1 MYLDMFGNPSE
12 ELRPLTRESLNELMS
27 KFETA
32 EHDDDTRIRLENEA
46 WHYRNIASYAE
57 VFEHDGRYGVYH
69 ALFDVELV
77 PPLYDELRL
86 IDSVGTTLI
95 YIARC
100 GNKYGIVKADGI
112 GTEMYPFVCDAIEP
126 YAEIF
131 DLCSFRRDG
140 KVGLLSL
147 NGNQRY
153 IELLTPVYDSLD
165 AHPGTPYIELRKD
178 GKVGLYGTTL
188 PLPPIY
194 DEIHIP
200 QHLGWVKVNLHGQ
213 WGYINHKGQFTEDI
227 NQAFLYHSGIFL

>member
-1 MYLDMFGNPSE
+1 MFGNPIE
-12 ELRPLTRESLNELMS
+12 ELRPLTRESLNELML

-77 PPLYDELRL
+77 APLYDELCL

-100 GNKYGIVKADGI
+100 GSKYGIVKADGL

-126 YAEIF
+126 YAEII

-178 GKVGLYGTTL
+178 GKVGLYGTAL